1 MSNLKVTQ
9 SIIDERL
16 KEIKT
21 NIGTITL
28 YSKVSQ
34 NGAYISAVA
43 GSTGALNYV
52 LEPNEASLKI
62 VAGGILSTVLFTYLT
77 IRNSHKLAKLNDYK
91 TKKLN
96 KSQEEINSISPKKSS
111 SNNYESTS
119 VEEQGYVKTL

>member
-9 SIIDERL
+9 SIIDERF

-34 NGAYISAVA
+34 NGAYIFAVA
-43 GSTGALNYV
+43 TGTGAINYV
-52 LEPNEASLKI
+52 LEPNETSLKI
-62 VAGGILSTVLFTYLT
+62 VVTGILSTALLTYLY
-77 IRNSHKLAKLNDYK
+77 IRNTQKLAKLNDYK